1 MAKDSGMSRRAVL
14 AGLGSL
20 AAAGTGTGGVAM
32 ASGFRAGH
40 PRLVKSL
47 GEMREARKYL
57 QAARGDFSGHKN
69 RAIEALTAAIVEIDL
84 ALDA

>member
-14 AGLGSL
+14 TGMGSL
-20 AAAGTGTGGVAM
+20 AVGGVGGVTL
-32 ASGFRAGH
+32 ASGVRAGH

-57 QAARGDFSGHKN
+57 QAARGDFSGHKA